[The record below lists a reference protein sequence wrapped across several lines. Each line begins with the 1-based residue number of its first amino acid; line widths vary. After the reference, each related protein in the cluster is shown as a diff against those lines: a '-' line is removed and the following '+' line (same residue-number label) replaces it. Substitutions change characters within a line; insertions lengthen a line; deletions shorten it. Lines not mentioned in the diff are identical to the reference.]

1 MVTQR
6 VVAERTGVLVGH
18 GVQVV
23 VPLFDEPSRISS
35 ADNVDYYA

>member
-6 VVAERTGVLVGH
+6 MAAERTGVLVGH

-23 VPLFDEPSRISS
+23 VPLFDESGRVSS